1 MMRGFEMGKL
11 EGEFFVEEN
20 PELIEKLELLG
31 AGVREGD
38 VLRLPL
44 LESAYFQ
51 KKGAIDTGASIEEL
65 LGGAGKLAKE
75 RFIVLCELRNS
86 GYIVR
91 MGSGNSEFMRVYKR
105 GIRVGEDRT
114 ETVVKVLEEGEKQDL
129 LEDLASA
136 GKMRKNLVYAFVGAD
151 EKINFVKAYRVR
163 FD

>member
-1 MMRGFEMGKL
+1 MGAL
-11 EGEFFVEEN
+11 EGEFFVEKD

-31 AGVREGD
+31 AGVREGEG
-38 VLRLPL
+38 LILPL
-44 LESAYFQ
+44 LEAAYFQ
-51 KKGAIDTGASIEEL
+51 EKGAIDTGKSIGEL

-75 RFIVLCELRNS
+75 KFAVLKELRNS

-91 MGSGNSEFMRVYKR
+91 MGRGGSEFMRVYKR

-114 ETVVKVLEEGEKQDL
+114 ESVVRVLKDDGGKQDL

-136 GKMRKNLVYAFVGAD
+136 GKMRKNLVYAFVEDDG
-151 EKINFVKAYRVR
+151 KINFVKAYRVR

>member
-1 MMRGFEMGKL
+1 MGKI

-31 AGVREGD
+31 AGVREGET
-38 VLRLPL
+38 LLLPL
-44 LESAYFQ
+44 LEAAYFQ
-51 KKGAIDTGASIEEL
+51 EKGAIDTGKSIEEL
-65 LGGAGKLAKE
+65 LGEAGELAAE
-75 RFIVLCELRNS
+75 RFLALKQLRSS

-91 MGSGNSEFMRVYKR
+91 MGKGDSEFMRVYKK

-114 ETVVKVLEEGEKQDL
+114 ESVLRVLKEGDKQDL

-136 GKMRKNLVYAFVGAD
+136 GKMRKDLIYAFVD
-151 EKINFVKAYRVR
+151 SEEKINFVKSYRVR